1 MTRVMSVATVA
12 VFSALAAYSAIA
24 QLPAAASSQAPQ
36 PGPTVVSPGD
46 KPFQG
51 IFGAPATQPSVKA
64 LTPRVALR
72 TSQSTATRQ
81 PSQYVVCGLTVI
93 RVDPKLDAGMLVR
106 PKPGQTA
113 APKARIIEPKICR

>member
-36 PGPTVVSPGD
+36 PGPTFVSPGE

-51 IFGAPATQPSVKA
+51 IFGAPATQPSQ
-64 LTPRVALR
+64 P
-72 TSQSTATRQ
+72 SQSTATRQ